1 MPAVE
6 RLSISVTP
14 TIVQPLY
21 PYSTNIDHAP
31 VAKKARTACSTY
43 DADHS
48 DFQYLSHLTPSLATS
63 ESSLTSIASP
73 HGGAPRPIRAR
84 LYNAPRKEWENYAQ
98 EIEGDPRRF
107 YKCHWPLPGGDIC
120 LYDAKKQAMKRH
132 IELTHL
138 AYKSHSCGICGKS
151 FGQRTSLSVHV
162 ATHTGEKA
170 HLCPDDDCS
179 KAYSDASR
187 LLRHRV
193 KVHGYIVRKTAPK
206 SFAVCHCFRLL
217 TIPSMAFQV
226 KEIPTTPF
234 DGQKPGTSGLR
245 KRVKV
250 FQQEHYT
257 ENFVQAIFDSITA
270 QGATLVIGGDG
281 RFFSPETVQTILRI
295 GSANGVAKFIVGKDS
310 ILSTPTASNVIRKYK
325 ADGGILLTA
334 SHNPGGP
341 DNDFGIKYN
350 VSNGGPAPENVT
362 NKIYEKTKTIKIYKV
377 IDAPPV
383 ELSKVGDF
391 TYGPTKVSII
401 DSVADYLI
409 LLKEIF
415 DFPLIQSFLDAH
427 KSDYRV
433 LFDGLHGVT
442 GPYAKE
448 ILVGALGLPET
459 SIQNCVPLPDFGGGH
474 PDPNLTYA
482 HTLVDVVEKNG
493 IEFGAA
499 SDGDGDRNMIYG
511 KGAFVTPSDSV
522 AIIANWAHVIP
533 YFQKNGG
540 VKGLARSM
548 PTSKAIDLVAQK
560 KGLEYFEVPTGW
572 KFFGNLMD
580 AGRLSIC
587 GEESF
592 GTGSDHIR
600 EKDGLWAVVA
610 WLNIIAAA
618 NANSPGKL
626 IGITDLLQAHYEEY
640 GRSFFSRYDYEEV
653 PSEGANALVAHI
665 NDALK
670 TGSLTN
676 TVHTSQS
683 TSTQFTISNL
693 YDFEYTDPIDKSVSS
708 NQGQVITFSD
718 GSRVVFRLSGTG
730 SQGATVRLYVERY
743 VPPEAGPA
751 ELGRDAADGLK
762 GLIEVALKISKLK
775 EFLGRDKPTVI
786 T

>member
-1 MPAVE
+1 
-6 RLSISVTP
+6 
-14 TIVQPLY
+14 
-21 PYSTNIDHAP
+21 
-31 VAKKARTACSTY
+31 
-43 DADHS
+43 
-48 DFQYLSHLTPSLATS
+48 
-63 ESSLTSIASP
+63 
-73 HGGAPRPIRAR
+73 
-84 LYNAPRKEWENYAQ
+84 
-98 EIEGDPRRF
+98 
-107 YKCHWPLPGGDIC
+107 
-120 LYDAKKQAMKRH
+120 
-132 IELTHL
+132 
-138 AYKSHSCGICGKS
+138 
-151 FGQRTSLSVHV
+151 
-162 ATHTGEKA
+162 
-170 HLCPDDDCS
+170 
-179 KAYSDASR
+179 
-187 LLRHRV
+187 
-193 KVHGYIVRKTAPK
+193 
-206 SFAVCHCFRLL
+206 
-217 TIPSMAFQV
+217 MAFQV
-226 KEIPTTPF
+226 KEIPTKPF
-234 DGQKPGTSGLR
+234 EGQKPGTSGLR

-257 ENFVQAIFDSITA
+257 ENFVQAIFDSIKA
-270 QGATLVIGGDG
+270 QDATLVIGGDG
-281 RFFSPETVQTILRI
+281 RYFSPETVQTILKI
-295 GSANGVAKFIVGKDS
+295 GSANGVKKFIVGKDS
-310 ILSTPTASNVIRKYK
+310 ILSTPAASNIIRKYK

-362 NKIYEKTKTIKIYKV
+362 NKMYEKTKTIQRYKI
-377 IDAPPV
+377 IEAPPV
-383 ELSKVGDF
+383 DLSKIGDF
-391 TYGPTKVSII
+391 TYGPTEVSII
-401 DSVADYLI
+401 DSVADYLV
-409 LLKEIF
+409 LLKSIF

-427 KSDYRV
+427 TTDYRV
-433 LFDGLHGVT
+433 LFDGLNGVT

-448 ILVGALGLPET
+448 ILIGALGLPDT
-459 SIQNCVPLPDFGGGH
+459 CVQNCVPLPDFGGGH

-482 HTLVDVVEKNG
+482 HTLVDAVEKNG

-522 AIIANWAHVIP
+522 AIIADWAHVIP

-548 PTSKAIDLVAQK
+548 PTSKAIDHVAQK
-560 KGLEYFEVPTGW
+560 KGVECFEVPTGW

-600 EKDGLWAVVA
+600 EKDGLWAVIA

-618 NANSPGKL
+618 NAKSPNKL
-626 IGITDLLQAHYEEY
+626 IGINDILQAHYEVY

-653 PSEGANALVAHI
+653 PSDGANALVAHI

-670 TGSLTN
+670 TGSLIN
-676 TVHTSQS
+676 TTHKSKS
-683 TSTQFTISNL
+683 TSTEFTISSL
-693 YDFEYTDPIDKSVSS
+693 YDFEYADPIDKSVSS

-730 SQGATVRLYVERY
+730 SQGATVRMYVERY

-762 GLIEVALKISKLK
+762 GLIEVALEITKLK
-775 EFLGRDKPTVI
+775 EFLGRDEPTVI
-786 T
+786 TVSVCNIHASTCIG